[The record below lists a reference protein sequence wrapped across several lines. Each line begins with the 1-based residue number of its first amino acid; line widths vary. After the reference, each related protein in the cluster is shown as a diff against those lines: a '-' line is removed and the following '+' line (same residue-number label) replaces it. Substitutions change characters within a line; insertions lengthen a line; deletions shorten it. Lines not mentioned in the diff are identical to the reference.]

1 VKPVRACDLV
11 EAAFASEHRRMNLLL
26 WSLLRVVLIASLLAV
41 CLGVAMAI
49 GLVLADAGALGTCQ
63 DGTCQLVAAVYVM
76 PIGGVALYLATLMI
90 WSVIGKRRSRR

>member
-1 VKPVRACDLV
+1 
-11 EAAFASEHRRMNLLL
+11 ML

-76 PIGGVALYLATLMI
+76 PIGGVALYLATLMT

>member
-1 VKPVRACDLV
+1 VRACELV
-11 EAAFASEHRRMNLLL
+11 EAAFEPDHTQMNMLL

-41 CLGVAMAI
+41 CLAIAMAV

-76 PIGGVALYLATLMI
+76 PIGGVALFLATLI
-90 WSVIGKRRSRR
+90 VWSTIRKRRSER

>member
-1 VKPVRACDLV
+1 VKSVRACDLV
-11 EAAFASEHRRMNLLL
+11 EAAFAPDHTQMNLLL

-41 CLGVAMAI
+41 CLAIAMAV

-76 PIGGVALYLATLMI
+76 PIGGVALFLATLI
-90 WSVIGKRRSRR
+90 VWSTIRKRRSER